1 MDLHILRKQ
10 MLLLH
15 YLELI
20 QQDLVISSS
29 QAPDVLYQVP
39 EDLLTIL

>member
-20 QQDLVISSS
+20 KQDLVIGGS